1 MQITRK
7 HIAVIVGASV
17 ISLGLVGGTSFAANA
32 ATASITSSVQ
42 KPALHGTE
50 TPKRTPVPVPSHDAG
65 DDHGRDGTPEH
76 ATPEHTTPEHTTPE
90 HATPEPGDDNGHDA
104 TDHHGGRVG
113 PDDNNHNRGGDDSGH
128 HGGGHDD
135 GPGHH

>member
-7 HIAVIVGASV
+7 HIAVIVGAGV

-42 KPALHGTE
+42 KPTLHGTE
-50 TPKRTPVPVPSHDAG
+50 TPKRTPVPVPTHDAG
-65 DDHGRDGTPEH
+65 DDHGHDGTHEHAVPEH
-76 ATPEHTTPEHTTPE
+76 PTPE

-104 TDHHGGRVG
+104 TDHHGGRIG
-113 PDDNNHNRGGDDSGH
+113 PDDNNHNRGSGSGH
-128 HGGGHDD
+128 QGGGHND